1 MQCLTEGCQRFSKI
15 VKVNKNE
22 ASVSLT
28 TALFIKHWPTMEG
41 YCNLYERQS
50 SSATQPTVLQS
61 ALASCMHH
69 YRLFYWHL
77 TNSSITDVT
86 QVMRGHCPDDLLA
99 TSAISTRLHCCRLPS
114 EEAAPISDA
123 VAFWFTDG

>member
-50 SSATQPTVLQS
+50 SSATQLNRIAVCLGELHAPLS
-61 ALASCMHH
+61 A
-69 YRLFYWHL
+69 
-77 TNSSITDVT
+77 I
-86 QVMRGHCPDDLLA
+86 LLA
-99 TSAISTRLHCCRLPS
+99 F
-114 EEAAPISDA
+114 D
-123 VAFWFTDG
+123 